1 MNTNFDSMIARYQ
14 TNNAKS
20 RMMPNAGPA
29 GPNKM
34 YRSSTNAAGHYKQ
47 AQQFK

>member
-14 TNNAKS
+14 NTNPKN

-29 GPNKM
+29 GTSKM
-34 YRSSTNAAGHYKQ
+34 YRSSTNATGHYKQ
-47 AQQFK
+47 A